1 MVGFVGIGDGE
12 KHRVTVPAGV
22 TLPEGAAARRAL
34 VEKAAVVAGRC
45 LKDLGDQTY
54 LQIAE
59 DFQTNQAHEVAM
71 ECPPFSA
78 PWRRELLR
86 QLGSLMLGLGRSQ
99 QGDHAQLVAAL
110 RAREE
115 ACNSSAL
122 LLTLPVLHSS
132 PSTPCRLS
140 ANDSVCVTASLAGA
154 RSLASK
160 RLSS

>member
-22 TLPEGAAARRAL
+22 TLPEGAEARRAL
-34 VEKAAVVAGRC
+34 VEKTLVLARRC
-45 LKDLGDQTY
+45 MRNLGDQTY
-54 LQIAE
+54 LKIAE
-59 DFQTNQAHEVAM
+59 DFHTNRAHEVAM

-78 PWRRELLR
+78 PWGIDVLR
-86 QLGSLMLGLGRSQ
+86 QLGSLMLGLSQ
-99 QGDHAQLVAAL
+99 RKQGDHAQLVAAL